1 MPAVFVH
8 GVPETAAIWAP
19 MLAELDR
26 GTDVITLSP
35 PGFGAPVPEGFGAT
49 SDDYLGW
56 LAGQVERIGRP
67 VDLIGHDWGG
77 GHVMRLATARPDLVR
92 SWCIDVAGI
101 IDPGYAWHDLA
112 QVWQTPG
119 EGERL
124 VRDMFEA
131 PVADHAAALVALGMR
146 PTAARSCAEAAGPEM
161 GRCVLALYRSAV
173 PPTLTTWGRE
183 FETADRRPGLVITAT
198 ADTFVGTPEQARRAA
213 QRLGARQVVLDGL
226 GHWWMQQ
233 DPGAGARAI
242 GEFLASLG

>member
-19 MLAELDR
+19 MLAELDLA
-26 GTDVITLSP
+26 DAITLSP
-35 PGFGAPVPEGFGAT
+35 PGFGAPVPDGFGAT

-56 LAGQVERIGRP
+56 LAGEIERIGGP
-67 VDLIGHDWGG
+67 VDLIGHDWGA
-77 GHVMRLATARPDLVR
+77 GHVMRLATARPDLIR
-92 SWCIDVAGI
+92 SWCIDLAGI
-101 IDPGYAWHDLA
+101 LDPGYAWHDLA

-131 PVADHAAALVALGMR
+131 PVADQAAALVGLGMR
-146 PTAARSCAEAAGPEM
+146 PAAAQACAEAAGPQM

-173 PPTLTTWGRE
+173 QPALTTWGQE
-183 FETADRRPGLVITAT
+183 FEAAERRPGLVIIAT
-198 ADTFVGTPEQARRAA
+198 ADRVVGTPEQAQRAA
-213 QRLGARQVVLDGL
+213 QRLGARQAVLDGL

-242 GEFLASLG
+242 GEFLATLA